1 MATSATVNAPAIAS
15 VPNRW
20 RMRQNELATSSETR
34 AATAS
39 TASQMRNSSPAMAP
53 IA

>member
-1 MATSATVNAPAIAS
+1 MASSATVNAPAIATA
-15 VPNRW
+15 PNRC
-20 RMRQNELATSSETR
+20 RMRQNESATSSEMR